1 MVQLFLKNS
10 LSIVLRDLRY
20 HIKLFS
26 SPRKEFYTFIKAT
39 TGFSPL
45 KLRLYDLAFIHRS
58 ASSADIMGQPL
69 NNERLEYLG
78 DAVLG
83 TIVAE
88 YLYNRF
94 PRKDEGFLTQMRS
107 RIVNRSFL
115 TQLTFKLGLN
125 RFINSNTNS
134 VNDSSH
140 IYGDVFEA
148 FVGAIY
154 LDIGYQG
161 AKKFVLKKVLSR
173 HVDIEQLERSD
184 TNFKS
189 QLIEWGQKNK
199 REVTFETHEN
209 RDTGQRSLPF
219 VSVIKIDGTTVGKG
233 EGYSKK
239 EAQQNSASKALAH
252 INSTTSN

>member
-1 MVQLFLKNS
+1 M
-10 LSIVLRDLRY
+10 LRDLRY
-20 HIKLFS
+20 QIKLFS
-26 SPRKEFYTFIKAT
+26 SPRKEFYTFLKAT
-39 TGFSPL
+39 TGFSPI

-58 ASSADIMGQPL
+58 ASSSDLMGQPI

-83 TIVAE
+83 AIVAE

-140 IYGDVFEA
+140 IFGDVFEA
-148 FVGAIY
+148 FIGALY
-154 LDIGYQG
+154 LDTGYQG
-161 AKKFVLKKVLSR
+161 AKQFVIKKVLNV

-184 TNFKS
+184 NNYKS

-199 REVTFETHEN
+199 REVEFDTHEN
-209 RDTGQRSLPF
+209 SENSHNNLPF
-219 VSVIKIDGTTVGKG
+219 ISVIRIDGQIVGKG

-239 EAQQNSASKALAH
+239 EAQQNSACKALVNLE
-252 INSTTSN
+252 ISETL

>member
-1 MVQLFLKNS
+1 M
-10 LSIVLRDLRY
+10 LRDFRY
-20 HIKLFS
+20 RIKLFS
-26 SPRKEFYTFIKAT
+26 SSRKEFYSFIKET

-45 KLRLYDLAFIHRS
+45 KLRLYDLAFIHKS
-58 ASSADIMGQPL
+58 ASSTDLMGQPV

-83 TIVAE
+83 AIVAD

-125 RFINSNTNS
+125 HFVTSNTNN
-134 VNDSSH
+134 VNESSH
-140 IYGDVFEA
+140 IFGDVFEA
-148 FVGAIY
+148 FIGAIY
-154 LDIGYQG
+154 LDTGYEG
-161 AKKFVLKKVLSR
+161 AKNFVIKKVLSTY
-173 HVDIEQLERSD
+173 VDVQELERSD
-184 TNFKS
+184 NNFKS

-199 REVTFETHEN
+199 REVEFDTQEN
-209 RDTGQRSLPF
+209 PDASHDKPPF
-219 VSVIKIDGTTVGKG
+219 ISIIKIDGKIAGKG

-239 EAQQNSASKALAH
+239 EAQQNSACKAL
-252 INSTTSN
+252 SNFDVSE

>member
-1 MVQLFLKNS
+1 M
-10 LSIVLRDLRY
+10 LRDLRY
-20 HIKLFS
+20 RIKLFS
-26 SPRKEFYTFIKAT
+26 SPRKEFYVFLKKT

-58 ASSADIMGQPL
+58 ASYADLMGQPV

-78 DAVLG
+78 DALLG
-83 TIVAE
+83 AIVAD

-94 PRKDEGFLTQMRS
+94 PRRDEGFLTQMRS

-125 RFINSNTNS
+125 RFVNSNTNS

-140 IYGDVFEA
+140 IFGDVFEA
-148 FVGAIY
+148 FIGAIY
-154 LDIGYQG
+154 LDTGYQET
-161 AKKFVLKKVLSR
+161 KQFLIKKVLSV
-173 HVDIEQLERSD
+173 HVDIEQLERND
-184 TNFKS
+184 NNYKS

-199 REVTFETHEN
+199 RDVEFDTHEN
-209 RDTGQRSLPF
+209 PDGGAHHLPF
-219 VSVIKIDGTTVGKG
+219 ISVTRIDGQIVGTG

-239 EAQQNSASKALAH
+239 EAQQNSACKALVYLE
-252 INSTTSN
+252 ISDCP

>member
-1 MVQLFLKNS
+1 M
-10 LSIVLRDLRY
+10 LRDLRY
-20 HIKLFS
+20 RIKLFS
-26 SPRKEFYTFIKAT
+26 SPRKEFYAFLKET

-58 ASSADIMGQPL
+58 ASYTNLMGQPV

-83 TIVAE
+83 AIVAD

-94 PRKDEGFLTQMRS
+94 PGRDEGFLTQMRS

-125 RFINSNTNS
+125 RFVNSNTNS

-140 IYGDVFEA
+140 IFGDVFEA
-148 FVGAIY
+148 FIGAVY
-154 LDIGYQG
+154 LDTGYQG
-161 AKKFVLKKVLSR
+161 AKQFVIKKVLSV
-173 HVDIEQLERSD
+173 HVDIEQLERND
-184 TNFKS
+184 NNYKS

-199 REVTFETHEN
+199 RDVEFDTHEN
-209 RDTGQRSLPF
+209 TVGSSHHQPF
-219 VSVIKIDGTTVGKG
+219 ISVIRIDGEVVGTG
-233 EGYSKK
+233 EGFSKK
-239 EAQQNSASKALAH
+239 EAQQNSACKALVYLE
-252 INSTTSN
+252 ISDFP

>member
-1 MVQLFLKNS
+1 M
-10 LSIVLRDLRY
+10 LRDLRY
-20 HIKLFS
+20 QIKLFS
-26 SPRKEFYTFIKAT
+26 SPRKEFYAFLKAT

-45 KLRLYDLAFIHRS
+45 KIRLYDLAFIHRS
-58 ASSADIMGQPL
+58 ASSTDLMGQPM

-83 TIVAE
+83 AIVAE

-140 IYGDVFEA
+140 IFGDVFEA
-148 FVGAIY
+148 FIGAVY
-154 LDIGYQG
+154 LDTGYQG
-161 AKKFVLKKVLSR
+161 VKQFVIKKVLSV
-173 HVDIEQLERSD
+173 HVDIEELERSD
-184 TNFKS
+184 NNYKS

-199 REVTFETHEN
+199 REVEFDTHEN
-209 RDTGQRSLPF
+209 PDTGHQALPF
-219 VSVIKIDGTTVGKG
+219 ISVIRIDGQIVGKG
-233 EGYSKK
+233 AGYSKK
-239 EAQQNSASKALAH
+239 EAQQNSASKALVYLK
-252 INSTTSN
+252 IGD

>member
-1 MVQLFLKNS
+1 
-10 LSIVLRDLRY
+10 VLRDLRY
-20 HIKLFS
+20 RIKLFS
-26 SPRKEFYTFIKAT
+26 SPRKEFYSFIKET
-39 TGFSPL
+39 IGFTPL
-45 KLRLYDLAFIHRS
+45 KLKLYDLAFIHKS
-58 ASSADIMGQPL
+58 ASSVDLMGKPI

-83 TIVAE
+83 AIVAE

-125 RFINSNTNS
+125 HFVTSNTNS
-134 VNDSSH
+134 VNESSH
-140 IYGDVFEA
+140 IFGDVFEA

-154 LDIGYQG
+154 LDGGYPG
-161 AKKFVLKKVLSR
+161 VKKFLIKKVLSI
-173 HVDIEQLERSD
+173 HVDLHEMEKND
-184 TNFKS
+184 NNFKS

-199 REVTFETHEN
+199 REVEFDTREN
-209 RDTGQRSLPF
+209 ADTGNNKLPF
-219 VSVIKIDGTTVGKG
+219 ISIIRIDGQIVGKG

-239 EAQQNSASKALAH
+239 EAQQNSACKAL
-252 INSTTSN
+252 INLEISD

>member
-1 MVQLFLKNS
+1 M
-10 LSIVLRDLRY
+10 LRDLRY
-20 HIKLFS
+20 RIKLFS
-26 SPRKEFYTFIKAT
+26 SPRKEFYTFLKAT
-39 TGFSPL
+39 TGYSPI

-58 ASSADIMGQPL
+58 ASSTDLMGQPV

-83 TIVAE
+83 AIVAD

-94 PRKDEGFLTQMRS
+94 PRRDEGFLTQMRS

-125 RFINSNTNS
+125 RFVNSNTNS

-148 FVGAIY
+148 LVGAIY
-154 LDIGYQG
+154 LDTGYQG
-161 AKKFVLKKVLSR
+161 AKHFLIKKVLSV
-173 HVDIEQLERSD
+173 HVNIEELEHSD
-184 TNFKS
+184 NNYKS

-199 REVTFETHEN
+199 RDVEFDTREN
-209 RDTGQRSLPF
+209 SESGHHHLPF
-219 VSVIKIDGTTVGKG
+219 ISVIRIDGQIVGTG

-239 EAQQNSASKALAH
+239 EAQQNSACKALAYLEISESH
-252 INSTTSN
+252 

>member
-1 MVQLFLKNS
+1 M
-10 LSIVLRDLRY
+10 LRDLRY
-20 HIKLFS
+20 RIKLFS
-26 SPRKEFYTFIKAT
+26 SPRKEFYAFLKAT

-45 KLRLYDLAFIHRS
+45 KLKLYDLAFIHRS
-58 ASSADIMGQPL
+58 ASYANMLGQPV

-83 TIVAE
+83 TIVAD

-94 PRKDEGFLTQMRS
+94 PGRDEGFLTQMRS

-125 RFINSNTNS
+125 RFVNSNTNS

-148 FVGAIY
+148 FIGAIY
-154 LDIGYQG
+154 LDTGYQG
-161 AKKFVLKKVLSR
+161 AKHFLIKKVLSL
-173 HVDIEQLERSD
+173 HVDIEELERSD
-184 TNFKS
+184 NNYKS

-199 REVTFETHEN
+199 RDVEFDTHESN
-209 RDTGQRSLPF
+209 ESGHHHLPF
-219 VSVIKIDGTTVGKG
+219 ISVIRIDGQVVGTG

-239 EAQQNSASKALAH
+239 EAQQNSACKALANLEIGDGH
-252 INSTTSN
+252 

>member
-1 MVQLFLKNS
+1 M
-10 LSIVLRDLRY
+10 LRDLRY
-20 HIKLFS
+20 QIKLFS
-26 SPRKEFYTFIKAT
+26 SPRKEFYAFLKAT

-58 ASSADIMGQPL
+58 ASSTDLMGQPM

-83 TIVAE
+83 AIVAE

-140 IYGDVFEA
+140 IFGDVFEA
-148 FVGAIY
+148 FIGAVY
-154 LDIGYQG
+154 LDTGYQG
-161 AKKFVLKKVLSR
+161 AKQFVIKKVLSV
-173 HVDIEQLERSD
+173 HVDIEDLERSD
-184 TNFKS
+184 NNYKS

-199 REVTFETHEN
+199 REVEFDTHEN
-209 RDTGQRSLPF
+209 PDSSHQALPF
-219 VSVIKIDGTTVGKG
+219 ISVIRIDGQIVGKG
-233 EGYSKK
+233 GGYSKK
-239 EAQQNSASKALAH
+239 EAQQNSACKAL
-252 INSTTSN
+252 IFLKIGDCS

>member
-1 MVQLFLKNS
+1 
-10 LSIVLRDLRY
+10 VLRNLRFR
-20 HIKLFS
+20 IKLFS
-26 SPRKEFYTFIKAT
+26 SSRKEFYSFIKET

-45 KLRLYDLAFIHRS
+45 KLRLYDLAFIHKS
-58 ASSADIMGQPL
+58 ASPTDLLGQPV

-83 TIVAE
+83 AIVAD

-125 RFINSNTNS
+125 HFVTSNTNS
-134 VNDSSH
+134 VNESSH
-140 IYGDVFEA
+140 IFGDVFEA
-148 FVGAIY
+148 FIGAIY

-161 AKKFVLKKVLSR
+161 AKNFVVKKVLSTY
-173 HVDIEQLERSD
+173 VDVEALERSD
-184 TNFKS
+184 NNYKS
-189 QLIEWGQKNK
+189 QLIEWGQKYK
-199 REVTFETHEN
+199 REVEFDTQEN
-209 RDTGQRSLPF
+209 PDSIHDKPPF
-219 VSVIKIDGTTVGKG
+219 ISIIRIDGKITGKG

-239 EAQQNSASKALAH
+239 EAQQNSACKALANLD
-252 INSTTSN
+252 IQE

>member
-1 MVQLFLKNS
+1 
-10 LSIVLRDLRY
+10 VLRDLRY
-20 HIKLFS
+20 RIKLFS
-26 SPRKEFYTFIKAT
+26 TPRKEFYAFLKAT

-58 ASSADIMGQPL
+58 ASYNDIMGQPV

-83 TIVAE
+83 TIVAD

-94 PRKDEGFLTQMRS
+94 PRRDEGFLTQMRS

-125 RFINSNTNS
+125 RFVNSNTNS

-148 FVGAIY
+148 LVGAIY
-154 LDIGYQG
+154 LDTGYQG
-161 AKKFVLKKVLSR
+161 AKHFLIKKVLSV
-173 HVDIEQLERSD
+173 HVNIEELEHSD
-184 TNFKS
+184 NNYKS

-199 REVTFETHEN
+199 RDVEFDTREN
-209 RDTGQRSLPF
+209 SESGHHHLPF
-219 VSVIKIDGTTVGKG
+219 ISVIRIDGQIVGTG

-239 EAQQNSASKALAH
+239 EAQQNSACKALAYLEISESH
-252 INSTTSN
+252 